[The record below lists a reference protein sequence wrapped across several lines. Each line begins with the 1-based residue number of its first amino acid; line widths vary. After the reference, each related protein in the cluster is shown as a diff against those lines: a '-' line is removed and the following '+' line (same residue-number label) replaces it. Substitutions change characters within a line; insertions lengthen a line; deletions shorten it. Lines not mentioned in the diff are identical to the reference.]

1 MFGIESTT
9 AIVIIVL
16 VMAVALI
23 IVIVLAARA
32 GARPST
38 RLAWRSPGLTPPI
51 PRDLQER
58 VRALCAEGKKI
69 HAIKALRDGTGL
81 SLKDAKDVVDALD
94 AGRPVPTT
102 QPDGQPGD
110 LASRVR
116 ELKAAGRAEQA
127 VFLVR
132 GETGMTQA
140 EAETFVDAL

>member
-1 MFGIESTT
+1 MFGIDSTS
-9 AIVIIVL
+9 AIVVIVL
-16 VMAVALI
+16 VMAVALT

-32 GARPST
+32 GARPSA
-38 RLAWRSPGLTPPI
+38 RLAWRTPGLMPPI

-58 VRALCAEGKKI
+58 VRELCAEGKKI

-81 SLKDAKDVVDALD
+81 SLKEAKDVVDALD
-94 AGRPVPTT
+94 AGRSVPTP

-132 GETGMTQA
+132 GETGMSQT